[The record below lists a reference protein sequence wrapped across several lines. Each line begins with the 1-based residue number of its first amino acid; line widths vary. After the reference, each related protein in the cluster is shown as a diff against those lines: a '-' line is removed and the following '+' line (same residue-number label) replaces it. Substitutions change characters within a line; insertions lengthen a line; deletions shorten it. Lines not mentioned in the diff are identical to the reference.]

1 MIAGCAWASS
11 LRRNSPSL
19 ESARKMPDLPL
30 PQQMADNAILVE
42 DLSDPN
48 KLFNLAEAY
57 RGAASGSLGNASSN
71 LKFGVDF

>member
-1 MIAGCAWASS
+1 
-11 LRRNSPSL
+11 
-19 ESARKMPDLPL
+19 MPDLPL